1 MGKNFQKKETISV
14 RINDE
19 INYDE
24 ARVIYKEKN
33 GEDCENDF
41 NEVMK
46 VSKAKKIADS
56 KGLDLIEINSKA
68 NPPILKI
75 YDYTKYIWELK
86 QIEKRK
92 KKNIVDTKEIQLSV
106 NISKHDMETK
116 AKHAKEFIAKG
127 EKVRLVL
134 TMRGRELSRREE
146 SSKSFYEFLDLM
158 GDGISYDSA
167 PKNDG
172 NKVIAIIK
180 KKKV

>member
-116 AKHAKEFIAKG
+116 AKHAKE
-127 EKVRLVL
+127 
-134 TMRGRELSRREE
+134 
-146 SSKSFYEFLDLM
+146 
-158 GDGISYDSA
+158 
-167 PKNDG
+167 
-172 NKVIAIIK
+172 
-180 KKKV
+180 

>member
-1 MGKNFQKKETISV
+1 MAKNYQKTETFSV

-33 GEDCENDF
+33 GEDGENDF

-46 VSKAKKIADS
+46 VSKAKKIAET
-56 KGLDLIEINSKA
+56 KGLDLIEINAKA

-86 QIEKRK
+86 QVEKKK
-92 KKNIVDTKEIQLSV
+92 KKNSVDTKEIQLSV

-116 AKHAKEFIAKG
+116 AKHAKEFLAKG

-146 SSKSFYEFLDLM
+146 SSKSFYEFLELM
-158 GDGISYDSA
+158 GEDISYDSA
-167 PKNDG
+167 PKNEG
-172 NKVIAIIK
+172 NKIIAILRK
-180 KKKV
+180 KK